1 MKIHR
6 FTSFLLD
13 DSFNTSSSIWGFME
27 TVKKFDTVWLPFDK
41 QLFLDRALLQCE
53 THLHNLQDPIHLKKV
68 V

>member
-27 TVKKFDTVWLPFDK
+27 TVKKINKNPSF
-41 QLFLDRALLQCE
+41 LF
-53 THLHNLQDPIHLKKV
+53 NKKLF
-68 V
+68 

>member
-27 TVKKFDTVWLPFDK
+27 TVKKFDNVWLPFDK
-41 QLFLDRALLQCE
+41 QLFYIEDSCNVKRIC
-53 THLHNLQDPIHLKKV
+53 IICKIRYI
-68 V
+68 

>member
-27 TVKKFDTVWLPFDK
+27 TVKKFENQWLPYL
-41 QLFLDRALLQCE
+41 QITLLDQALLQCE
-53 THLHNLQDPIHLKKV
+53 THLHNLQDRIHLKKV